1 MSKTNRR
8 YYRTVLLGVAA
19 LAALVWVAVD
29 QFGIPW
35 EEMLELF
42 LATLMVVG
50 LFIAAAGLFVG
61 LWLGLRRLLQKKSRE
76 P

>member
-1 MSKTNRR
+1 VSKINRR
-8 YYRTVLLGVAA
+8 YYRTILLGVAA

-35 EEMLELF
+35 GEMLELF
-42 LATLMVVG
+42 LTTLLVLSV
-50 LFIAAAGLFVG
+50 FIAAAGLLVG
-61 LWLGLRRLLQKKSRE
+61 FWLGLRKLLHRDTRE